1 MKDVQKEKFRI
12 QRHNSCGTGGGKE
25 TPYDKTPDPL
35 DNTNFIVIPI
45 EGTIDSD
52 GNRHRGMNEF
62 FFSGIFIKTPFEFEL
77 WVYDFHTVFSPM
89 IFTYCSCETVKNTSA
104 VVYDNYIYVHI
115 YNVHI

>member
-77 WVYDFHTVFSPM
+77 WVYDFHLLTVVVKLLKILQLWSM
-89 IFTYCSCETVKNTSA
+89 IIIYICTY
-104 VVYDNYIYVHI
+104 I
-115 YNVHI
+115 YNVFKF